1 MKIYC
6 YSFLK
11 SGNQL
16 RQHKINSVDS
26 YWGSFVVGAGIGRI
40 EFSIR
45 SLNFCI
51 ANKLPMMSRHFLSP
65 KELSDTE
72 ISKLRKAMEM

>member
-16 RQHKINSVDS
+16 RQQKINSVDS

-72 ISKLRKAMEM
+72 ISKLRKAMGM

>member
-6 YSFLK
+6 YTFLK

-16 RQHKINSVDS
+16 RQRNINSVDS
-26 YWGSFVVGAGIGRI
+26 YFGSLVVGGGIGRI

-65 KELSDTE
+65 KELSDIE
-72 ISKLRKAMEM
+72 ISKLRKVMGM